1 MSAATLAVPLSRRVA
16 QRALV
21 PPAVGAMQRR
31 FLNLHEYQA
40 QIIFSKFGVGVPKN
54 LPAFTVAEAVEKAGE
69 MPGDEVVVKAQVLA
83 GGRGLGHF
91 KENNFQGGVHI
102 VPKGKVAETA
112 EKMLG
117 KTLITKQTGAEGK
130 PNNTLLL
137 AEKVQIADE
146 KYFAILMDR
155 GSGGPLMIGSKV
167 GGTSIEDIAAAD
179 PTAIIKMPV
188 DIMTGITDEVA
199 TGMATQM
206 GYTGEQTKDAA
217 ALIANLYKVFIGCDC
232 TMLEINPLATLKDGR
247 VLVCDSKVN
256 FDDNAEFR
264 QKDIHAQRD
273 TSQENP
279 MEVEAKKYDLNYI
292 KLDGSIACMVNGA
305 GLAMSTMDLL
315 SILGGTPA
323 NFLDVGG
330 ASTVATMTAAF
341 KIIMG
346 DPNVK
351 SIFVN
356 IFGGIARCDH
366 IAEAV
371 VAGVKAVG
379 GNDAIKPL
387 VIRLEGTN
395 VEKGMEIIKTSGV
408 KAFLTNDFT
417 TGAKE
422 AVRLAA

>member
-1 MSAATLAVPLSRRVA
+1 M
-16 QRALV
+16 QRGLV
-21 PPAVGAMQRR
+21 PPTAAAVQRR

-40 QIIFSKFGVGVPKN
+40 QIIFQKFGVGVPKN
-54 LPAFTVAEAVEKAGE
+54 LPAFSVAEAVEKAKE
-69 MPGDEVVVKAQVLA
+69 MPGDEVVVKSQVLA
-83 GGRGLGHF
+83 GGRGLGYF

-102 VPKGKVAETA
+102 VPKDKVAEVA
-112 EKMLG
+112 DKMLG

-137 AEKVQIADE
+137 AEKVSIKDE

-179 PTAIIKMPV
+179 PTAIIKIPV
-188 DIMTGITDEVA
+188 DIIEGMKTSDAEK
-199 TGMATQM
+199 MATEM
-206 GYTGEQTKDAA
+206 GFTGTQTKEAA
-217 ALIANLYKVFIGCDC
+217 TLIANLYRVFIECDC
-232 TMLEINPLATLKDGR
+232 TMLEINPLASLSDGR
-247 VLVCDSKVN
+247 VLVCDSKVG

-264 QKDIHAQRD
+264 QKAIHEQRD

-279 MEVEAKKYDLNYI
+279 IEVEAKKYDLNYI
-292 KLDGSIACMVNGA
+292 KLDGNVACMVNGA

-315 SILGGTPA
+315 SILGGSPA

-330 ASTVATMTAAF
+330 ASTVETMTMAF

-356 IFGGIARCDH
+356 IFGGIARCDD
-366 IAEAV
+366 IANAV

-395 VEKGMEIIKTSGV
+395 VEAGMQIIRDSGV
-408 KAFLTNDFT
+408 NAFLTNDFT
-417 TGAKE
+417 SGAKK
-422 AVRLAA
+422 AVELAN

>member
-1 MSAATLAVPLSRRVA
+1 MSALARPLSQKL
-16 QRALV
+16 QRGLV
-21 PPAVGAMQRR
+21 PPAVCAVQRR

-40 QIIFSKFGVGVPKN
+40 QKIFGEFGVGVPKN
-54 LPAFTVAEAVEKAGE
+54 LPAFSVAEAVEKAKE
-69 MPGDEVVVKAQVLA
+69 MPGDEVVVKSQVLA
-83 GGRGLGHF
+83 GGRGLGYF

-102 VPKGKVAETA
+102 VKKEKVAETA

-130 PNNTLLL
+130 PNNTLML
-137 AEKVQIADE
+137 AEKVDIVAE

-155 GSGGPLMIGSKV
+155 GSGGPLMIGSKT
-167 GGTSIEDIAAAD
+167 GGTSIEDIAAED

-188 DIMTGITDEVA
+188 DIMN
-199 TGMATQM
+199 GMSNEEARQMAKQM
-206 GYTGEQTKDAA
+206 GYTGAQEADAA
-217 ALIANLYKVFIGCDC
+217 TLIGNLYKVFVDCDC

-247 VLVCDSKVN
+247 VLVCDAKVN
-256 FDDNAEFR
+256 FDDNAKFR
-264 QKDIHAQRD
+264 QKAIFDQRD
-273 TSQENP
+273 VTQENP
-279 MEVEAKKYDLNYI
+279 IEVEAKKYDLNYI
-292 KLDGSIACMVNGA
+292 KLDGSVACMVNGA

-315 SILGGTPA
+315 SSLGGSPA

-330 ASTVATMTAAF
+330 ASTVETMTAAF

-366 IAEAV
+366 IAAAV

-379 GNDAIKPL
+379 GNDKIKPL

-395 VEKGMEIIKTSGV
+395 VEKGMEIIKESGIN
-408 KAFLTNDFT
+408 AFLTNDFT
-417 TGAKE
+417 TGAIK
-422 AVRLAA
+422 AVELAK